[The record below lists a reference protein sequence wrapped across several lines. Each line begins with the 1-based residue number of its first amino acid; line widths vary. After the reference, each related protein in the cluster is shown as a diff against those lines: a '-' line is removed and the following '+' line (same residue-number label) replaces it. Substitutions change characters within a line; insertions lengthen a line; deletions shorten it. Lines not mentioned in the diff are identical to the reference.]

1 MSKWPFAIDDN
12 NGDWTIDDILS
23 YVRKEFERWHWGEGG
38 TPAAKALLDQV
49 SVDAAMVVV
58 QESLRVFQNADGLP
72 VTIGFS
78 FEPGAE
84 PTLVMPITN
93 LEALSV
99 TVDLEAVMLHH
110 SVYVHERKQMTD
122 MAACLRRIAD
132 RYEQAADEIDWVAVE
147 ADRLDGTARPFYDGT
162 ASSRGPIDD
171 FHDMMMTAM
180 APAFEDMIRRA
191 MKDDPFNPERDPPV

>member
-23 YVRKEFERWHWGEGG
+23 YVRKEFERWTWGEGG
-38 TPAAKALLDQV
+38 TSAAEALLHQV

-58 QESLRVFQNADGLP
+58 QESLRVIQNADGLP

-93 LEALSV
+93 LESLSV

-110 SVYVHERKQMTD
+110 NIRVHERKQMTD

-132 RYEQAADEIDWVAVE
+132 RYEHAAEQIDWAAVE

-162 ASSRGPIDD
+162 VRSRGPIDD
-171 FHDMMMTAM
+171 FHDMMAEVL
-180 APAFEDMIRRA
+180 APAIEDMIRRA
-191 MKDDPFNPERDPPV
+191 MTNDPNPDPPKAA